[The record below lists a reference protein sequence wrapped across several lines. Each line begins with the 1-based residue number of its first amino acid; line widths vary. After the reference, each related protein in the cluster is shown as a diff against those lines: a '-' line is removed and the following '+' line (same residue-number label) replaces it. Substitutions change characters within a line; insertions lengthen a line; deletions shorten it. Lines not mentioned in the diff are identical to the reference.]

1 MLNGGADIE
10 AYVDQNMI
18 EVFINGGEF
27 VITNAVYDLSRKVVG
42 NDELDVMTEAARI
55 REKTTLTLPLLPQIQ
70 SKQPVPAIPSAERF
84 SQRFLSTDLECILS
98 RSLRRC

>member
-1 MLNGGADIE
+1 MVKASLSDGEKVDIGGYIIRKEKGRIFADRSRVIRNHSELQNISETPVLNGGADIE

-42 NDELDVMTEAARI
+42 NAELYAME
-55 REKTTLTLPLLPQIQ
+55 E
-70 SKQPVPAIPSAERF
+70 
-84 SQRFLSTDLECILS
+84 
-98 RSLRRC
+98 

>member
-1 MLNGGADIE
+1 
-10 AYVDQNMI
+10 MI

-42 NDELDVMTEAARI
+42 NAEMYVMTEAARI
-55 REKTTLTLPLLPQIQ
+55 REKTALTLPQIQ
-70 SKQPVPAIPSAERF
+70 SKPPVPAIPSAERF
-84 SQRFLSTDLECILS
+84 SQRFLSTDLECIQS

>member
-1 MLNGGADIE
+1 
-10 AYVDQNMI
+10 MI

-42 NDELDVMTEAARI
+42 NAELYIMTEAARI
-55 REKTTLTLPLLPQIQ
+55 REKTALTLPQIQ
-70 SKQPVPAIPSAERF
+70 SKQPVPEIPSAEQF